1 MPSAPRAK
9 HFAAPASAGPSA
21 SARGQ
26 LPSGHPGTVVMFA
39 PVTSDYLLLIP
50 LGWLLGVRAGLG
62 LPGIYLARIGLG
74 GRPIGPQHPEGQ

>member
-1 MPSAPRAK
+1 
-9 HFAAPASAGPSA
+9 
-21 SARGQ
+21 
-26 LPSGHPGTVVMFA
+26 MFA

-62 LPGIYLARIGLG
+62 LPGIYLARIGVG